1 MRISD
6 WSSDVCSSD
15 LVRKMQYRS
24 EKLDF
29 FCNISSHTL
38 GDDAF
43 FGDFVAFLES
53 NRDLSKHLIFEFSQ
67 NDYENWDSGAALYL
81 RRLAGLGCSFSLDG
95 VHHLDIDAEVLAN
108 RNFRFVKLRADLLL
122 DEPRAGEAL
131 VNRQIGRESCRER
144 VCQSV

>member
-1 MRISD
+1 MLLIRCIQ
-6 WSSDVCSSD
+6 

-67 NDYENWDSGAALYL
+67 NDYEAWDSGAALYL
-81 RRLAGLGCSFSLDG
+81 RRLADLGCRFSLDG
-95 VHHLDIDAEVLAN
+95 VHHMDIDAAVPAN
-108 RNFRFVKLRADLLL
+108 RNRSDELRVGTECVSTCSSRWSPDH
-122 DEPRAGEAL
+122 EHT
-131 VNRQIGRESCRER
+131 N
-144 VCQSV
+144 

>member
-1 MRISD
+1 MILPEQYIGLAEREGIVAAID
-6 WSSDVCSSD
+6 NMLLIRCIQ

-53 NRDLSKHLIFEFSQ
+53 NRDLSKHLIFELSP
-67 NDYENWDSGAALYL
+67 NDYKASSGEHTSA
-81 RRLAGLGCSFSLDG
+81 FQSLICISYTYFC
-95 VHHLDIDAEVLAN
+95 L
-108 RNFRFVKLRADLLL
+108 
-122 DEPRAGEAL
+122 
-131 VNRQIGRESCRER
+131 
-144 VCQSV
+144 